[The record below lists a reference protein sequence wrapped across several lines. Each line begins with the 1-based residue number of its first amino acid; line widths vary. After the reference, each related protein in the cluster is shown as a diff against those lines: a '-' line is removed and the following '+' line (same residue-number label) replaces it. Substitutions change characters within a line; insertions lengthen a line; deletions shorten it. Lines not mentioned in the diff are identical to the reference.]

1 MGRVPACAG
10 DAQCALTAALLK
22 RVVTIFPS
30 CSSLPLASQAY
41 FGGYVCANYAYLARV
56 AGLDAPQLAALAAN
70 SFRASFLL
78 DAAAKE
84 RHCAD
89 VAATLREWQA
99 RGEPGPGKRLANAA
113 GEPAA
118 AAAAL

>member
-1 MGRVPACAG
+1 MSF
-10 DAQCALTAALLK
+10 L
-22 RVVTIFPS
+22 FP
-30 CSSLPLASQAY
+30 LPLASQAY

-78 DAAAKE
+78 DATAKE

-89 VAATLREWQA
+89 VAAALREWQA
-99 RGEPGPGKRLANAA
+99 RGEPGPGKQLVAAA

>member
-1 MGRVPACAG
+1 MVP
-10 DAQCALTAALLK
+10 
-22 RVVTIFPS
+22 RRIVPS
-30 CSSLPLASQAY
+30 KHAHSARHLHSPIASSPCHCPAPPQAY

-56 AGLDAPQLAALAAN
+56 AGLNAPQLAELAAN

-84 RHCAD
+84 RHCAE
-89 VAATLREWQA
+89 VAAALREWQA
-99 RGEPGPGKRLANAA
+99 THSEGDLSQAKAA
-113 GEPAA
+113 PQADE